1 MIIQAPLIIS
11 GGDKMLYTINSK
23 DNKLVKMIKSLQQK
37 KHREIEGKYFIE
49 GIKIIAEAV
58 KEKIH
63 LEDVMICPEM
73 LKKIRGGEEFY
84 ETLRRSNLSI
94 NYVPEKIFNEIC
106 STETPQ
112 GILAVIAKNENDF
125 NYENLKPEGFYIVLD
140 RIQDPGNLGTVIRT
154 ADAAGVDGI
163 ILSEGC
169 VDVHSPKTLRSTMG
183 SIFRVNI
190 YENINLEK
198 ALAKMKEIGIRVVAA
213 SLEAEKY
220 YYDEDFGNGTA
231 LAIGS
236 EAHGVSSIVKN
247 SADCLVKIPMKEQID
262 SLNAS
267 VAAGILIYEK
277 YRRMLR
283 NNEK

>member
-1 MIIQAPLIIS
+1 
-11 GGDKMLYTINSK
+11 
-23 DNKLVKMIKSLQQK
+23 
-37 KHREIEGKYFIE
+37 
-49 GIKIIAEAV
+49 
-58 KEKIH
+58 
-63 LEDVMICPEM
+63 
-73 LKKIRGGEEFY
+73 
-84 ETLRRSNLSI
+84 
-94 NYVPEKIFNEIC
+94 
-106 STETPQ
+106 
-112 GILAVIAKNENDF
+112 
-125 NYENLKPEGFYIVLD
+125 
-140 RIQDPGNLGTVIRT
+140 
-154 ADAAGVDGI
+154 
-163 ILSEGC
+163 